1 MRYLLF
7 PDEER
12 TFLRHLEETFALVPL
27 TPSGARAADGI
38 PGPGRD
44 EGPSGPPNRELVFW
58 ARDAGPLVRLS
69 DPPTPHDA
77 AGRVMR
83 QVNRDAGVPD
93 DAVDR
98 ERTPVIVWSRPWWY
112 DADRRWIVPSRLGS
126 TAAPVA
132 SLPRDYLA
140 LYRAVERVLRKRG
153 ERLNS
158 WDLSGAEG
166 GDGLRFCRPRNVRSY
181 GVTVWPRAADWL
193 RDGGRIYHWDC

>member
-98 ERTPVIVWSRPWWY
+98 ERTPWLI
-112 DADRRWIVPSRLGS
+112 
-126 TAAPVA
+126 VA
-132 SLPRDYLA
+132 SHFPLYLA
-140 LYRAVERVLRKRG
+140 HNQPCKPPRSRCHLGCILLKCQRYR
-153 ERLNS
+153 
-158 WDLSGAEG
+158 
-166 GDGLRFCRPRNVRSY
+166 C
-181 GVTVWPRAADWL
+181 
-193 RDGGRIYHWDC
+193 